1 MQQVSNFDETF
12 EKARNRVQQN
22 RIKKVF
28 KPQGVA
34 KETDFFSPK
43 FGDNK
48 FRAKSNLKS
57 STNKDKKEI
66 SFNKVTE
73 YDVEKR
79 SNGGEVLTASPSPDP
94 ASKGKK
100 KSPAAKKLN
109 LKLHIANNSDG
120 QHDED

>member
-1 MQQVSNFDETF
+1 MDSIIKHEQREDDTQNSVQQVSNFDETF

-28 KPQGVA
+28 KPQGAA
-34 KETDFFSPK
+34 KEIDFFSPK

-66 SFNKVTE
+66 
-73 YDVEKR
+73 
-79 SNGGEVLTASPSPDP
+79 
-94 ASKGKK
+94 
-100 KSPAAKKLN
+100 
-109 LKLHIANNSDG
+109 
-120 QHDED
+120 Q

>member
-28 KPQGVA
+28 KPQGAA
-34 KETDFFSPK
+34 KEIDFFSPK

-66 SFNKVTE
+66 QHNKVTE

-79 SNGGEVLTASPSPDP
+79 SNGGEVLTTSPSPDP
-94 ASKGKK
+94 ANRGQE
-100 KSPAAKKLN
+100 KSPIAKKLN
-109 LKLHIANNSDG
+109 LKLHVSNNSEG
-120 QHDED
+120 QYDDN